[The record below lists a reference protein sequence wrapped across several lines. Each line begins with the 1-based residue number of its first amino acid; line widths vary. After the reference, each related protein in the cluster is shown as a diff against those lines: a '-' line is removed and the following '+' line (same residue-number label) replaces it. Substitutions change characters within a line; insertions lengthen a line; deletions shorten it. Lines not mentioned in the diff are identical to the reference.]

1 MARERRTETNGPG
14 VGHNS
19 IPPTDKVR
27 DFFGRIENLLDE
39 LAAEKGE
46 YMERAREIRAG
57 IQRVMLEAEEAGIP
71 KREFKAVMKTRQLE
85 NKLEAI
91 RDGLQADEQ
100 ETFDQIRNALG
111 DLADL
116 PLGQAAL
123 KKAEV
128 RA

>member
-1 MARERRTETNGPG
+1 MARERKAAPNGPG

-57 IQRVMLEAEEAGIP
+57 IRPAFRSANS
-71 KREFKAVMKTRQLE
+71 RR
-85 NKLEAI
+85 
-91 RDGLQADEQ
+91 
-100 ETFDQIRNALG
+100 
-111 DLADL
+111 
-116 PLGQAAL
+116 
-123 KKAEV
+123 
-128 RA
+128 